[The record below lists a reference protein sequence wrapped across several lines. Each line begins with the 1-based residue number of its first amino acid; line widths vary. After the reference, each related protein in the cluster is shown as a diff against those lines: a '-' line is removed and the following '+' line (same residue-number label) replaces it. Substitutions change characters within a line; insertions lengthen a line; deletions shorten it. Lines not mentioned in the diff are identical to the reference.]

1 MTKYASQEKLVIK
14 KKKNTKVKVTFL
26 FFGFEH
32 VYLKVDV
39 KTLMFKNYLGFVGQ
53 GFCLKYKL
61 LGFGI
66 FYGLGA

>member
-1 MTKYASQEKLVIK
+1 MMTKYASQEKLVIK

-39 KTLMFKNYLGFVGQ
+39 KTLMFKNYLGFAG
-53 GFCLKYKL
+53 
-61 LGFGI
+61 
-66 FYGLGA
+66 